1 MSSHTLTYALT
12 HHDLAASPG
21 HDSCTCNMT
30 LPYAYTQAP
39 ARTAPLIAH
48 EEEGGADDTL
58 EGVVNNESVSK
69 EGGSATDKGSSK
81 VSEVMT
87 IIHTNVYTYMYTYVY
102 ICIYRYK
109 CIHEKDNYKVPEVM
123 TILYIQMYTYMHTHI
138 YMYIYLYVDNNMYI
152 YIYIYIFKVI
162 YIYI

>member
-39 ARTAPLIAH
+39 ARIAPLIAH

-87 IIHTNVYTYMYTYVY
+87 IIHTNVYTYMYINVY
-102 ICIYRYK
+102 IYIYRYK
-109 CIHEKDNYKVPEVM
+109 
-123 TILYIQMYTYMHTHI
+123 
-138 YMYIYLYVDNNMYI
+138 
-152 YIYIYIFKVI
+152 
-162 YIYI
+162 